1 MELTSGG
8 FTVLLFA
15 SFTGLIISIF
25 IFCIALMLL
34 IMKRKKLNFII
45 KIILMILAI
54 IFFAFI
60 CLNVYFS
67 IAFGK
72 SHQTITQIE
81 VTEED
86 DNALK
91 FNGVY
96 YCEEQDYTNYFRF
109 YQNGI
114 VIGLTSIGKYN
125 EKILQNWS
133 YVNYDDFIGE
143 YAIRNNNITF
153 SLKSGNDVI
162 VYSGIINDVNII
174 LNSHSIINGNNENNK
189 VYLFQGLEN

>member
-1 MELTSGG
+1 MELTSAG

-15 SFTGLIISIF
+15 SSIGLIISIS

-34 IMKRKKLNFII
+34 IIKRKKINFIL
-45 KIILMILAI
+45 KFILMILAI

-60 CLNVYFS
+60 CFNVYFV

-72 SHQTITQIE
+72 NHQTTIQIE
-81 VTEED
+81 DMEVT
-86 DNALK
+86 DNVLK

-109 YQNGI
+109 YQNLT
-114 VIGLTSIGKYN
+114 VIGLTGIGKYN
-125 EKILQNWS
+125 KTILQNWS
-133 YVNYDDFIGE
+133 YENYDDFIGE
-143 YAIRNNNITF
+143 YAISNNNITF
-153 SLKSGNDVI
+153 SLNSGNDVI
-162 VYSGIINDVNII
+162 VCSGIINDLNIV
-174 LNSHSIINGNNENNK
+174 LNSHSIINGNDENNK